1 MDTQKLDQTYIAN
14 TYARFPVTIVKGKGS
29 LVWDDTGKEYI
40 DLSTGIAVD
49 IFGVAD
55 EEWMAAVT
63 KQLGTL
69 QHISNLYYTE
79 PCVKLAQMLCE
90 KTGMKK
96 VFFGNSGAEAN
107 ECAIKAA
114 RKWSEEKKGKD
125 YSTIIT
131 LKNSF
136 HGRTITTLAA
146 TGQDVF
152 HHDFT
157 PLTEGFVYAEP
168 NDLADLEQLIKA
180 NKCAAVMMEVVQ
192 GEGGVMPLDE
202 AYVKG
207 AAKLCEQYDLL
218 LICDE
223 VQVGNGRSGKLYGYM
238 HYGVQPDIVST
249 AKGLAGGLPLGA
261 TLLGEKVQD
270 VLSAGTHGSTFGG
283 NPVACAGALSVL
295 EQIDDAFLEAVK
307 QKGAWLTA
315 ELEKIPGVK
324 DVSGLGLMLG
334 FSVEGCKSADIKAK
348 ALDNGL
354 VVLTAKDRVRLLP
367 PLAITEEELSDG
379 LLRLAA
385 AIREVQ
391 EAAH

>member
-192 GEGGVMPLDE
+192 GEGGVMPLGE

-283 NPVACAGALSVL
+283 NPVCCAGAINVLSRLDEKMLEGVEERSAYIKQELAGAKGVL
-295 EQIDDAFLEAVK
+295 
-307 QKGAWLTA
+307 G
-315 ELEKIPGVK
+315 
-324 DVSGLGLMLG
+324 VSGLGLMLG
-334 FSVEGCKSADIKAK
+334 IQTEKNASEIIAACREKGVLVIKAK
-348 ALDNGL
+348 DKL
-354 VVLTAKDRVRLLP
+354 RLLP
-367 PLAITEEELSDG
+367 ALNIPMEQLQKAVAVIKECCAE
-379 LLRLAA
+379 
-385 AIREVQ
+385 
-391 EAAH
+391 

>member
-125 YSTIIT
+125 YSTVIT

-180 NKCAAVMMEVVQ
+180 NKCAAGGAHLLHLDVMDGHFVPNISFGAPVIAGLSKVCDLPFDVHLMISQPLRYIDDYADAGADLITFHLESDDDPSAVIDKILARGCKPAIAIKPGTPAEAVLPYADRLAMVLVMTVEP
-192 GEGGVMPLDE
+192 GFGGQSFMADMMPKLTLLRSRYPHLDLQVDGGINLE
-202 AYVKG
+202 TVKA
-207 AAKLCEQYDLL
+207 AAK
-218 LICDE
+218 
-223 VQVGNGRSGKLYGYM
+223 
-238 HYGVQPDIVST
+238 
-249 AKGLAGGLPLGA
+249 
-261 TLLGEKVQD
+261 
-270 VLSAGTHGSTFGG
+270 
-283 NPVACAGALSVL
+283 AGANVFVAGS
-295 EQIDDAFLEAVK
+295 AV
-307 QKGAWLTA
+307 
-315 ELEKIPGVK
+315 
-324 DVSGLGLMLG
+324 
-334 FSVEGCKSADIKAK
+334 FKSADPAATIA
-348 ALDNGL
+348 GL
-354 VVLTAKDRVRLLP
+354 CR
-367 PLAITEEELSDG
+367 
-379 LLRLAA
+379 AA
-385 AIREVQ
+385 Q
-391 EAAH
+391 QAAE

>member
-79 PCVKLAQMLCE
+79 PCAKLAQMLCE

-192 GEGGVMPLDE
+192 GEGGVMPLGE

-283 NPVACAGALSVL
+283 NPVCCAGAINVLSRLDEKMLEGVEERSAYIKQELAGAKGVL
-295 EQIDDAFLEAVK
+295 
-307 QKGAWLTA
+307 G
-315 ELEKIPGVK
+315 
-324 DVSGLGLMLG
+324 VSGLGLMLG
-334 FSVEGCKSADIKAK
+334 IQTEKNASDIIAACREKGVLVIKAK
-348 ALDNGL
+348 DKL
-354 VVLTAKDRVRLLP
+354 RLLP
-367 PLAITEEELSDG
+367 ALNIPMEQLQKAVAVIKACCAE
-379 LLRLAA
+379 
-385 AIREVQ
+385 
-391 EAAH
+391 

>member
-1 MDTQKLDQTYIAN
+1 MNTQQLDHTYIAN
-14 TYARFPVTIVKGKGS
+14 TYARYPVTIVRGKGS
-29 LVWDDTGKEYI
+29 LVWDENGKEYI
-40 DLSTGIAVD
+40 DLATGIAVNS
-49 IFGVAD
+49 FGVSDPA
-55 EEWMAAVT
+55 WVRAVT
-63 KQLGTL
+63 EQLCTV
-69 QHISNLYYTE
+69 QHTSNLYFTA
-79 PCVKLAQMLCE
+79 PDAQLAQLLCE

-96 VFFGNSGAEAN
+96 VFFSNSGAEAN

-114 RKWSEEKKGKD
+114 RKYAAEHKGPE
-125 YSTIIT
+125 YHTIIT

-152 HHDFT
+152 HHDFL
-157 PLTEGFVYAEP
+157 PLTEGFAYAEA
-168 NDLADLEQLIKA
+168 NDLDDLKA
-180 NKCAAVMMEVVQ
+180 QVAAHKCAAIMIEVVQ

-283 NPVACAGALSVL
+283 NPVCCAGAINVLSRLDEKMLEGVEERSAYIKQELAGAKGVL
-295 EQIDDAFLEAVK
+295 
-307 QKGAWLTA
+307 G
-315 ELEKIPGVK
+315 
-324 DVSGLGLMLG
+324 VSGLGLMLG
-334 FSVEGCKSADIKAK
+334 IQTEKNASDIIAACREKGVLVIKAK
-348 ALDNGL
+348 DKL
-354 VVLTAKDRVRLLP
+354 RLLP
-367 PLAITEEELSDG
+367 ALNIPMEQLQKAVAVIKECGAE
-379 LLRLAA
+379 
-385 AIREVQ
+385 
-391 EAAH
+391 

>member
-168 NDLADLEQLIKA
+168 NDLANLEQLIKA

-283 NPVACAGALSVL
+283 NPVCCAGAVNILSR
-295 EQIDDAFLEAVK
+295 IDDRLLEGVRERSDYLRRTLQA
-307 QKGAWLTA
+307 A
-315 ELEKIPGVK
+315 PGIRSVT
-324 DVSGLGLMLG
+324 GMGLMLG
-334 FSVEGCKSADIKAK
+334 LEIDIPAREFAERALREGV
-348 ALDNGL
+348 L
-354 VVLTAKDRVRLLP
+354 VTTAKQKIRLLP
-367 PLAITEEELSDG
+367 ALNIPMEL
-379 LLRLAA
+379 LKTAA
-385 AIREVQ
+385 QALVHC
-391 EAAH
+391 AAE

>member
-79 PCVKLAQMLCE
+79 PCIKLAQMLCE

-192 GEGGVMPLDE
+192 GEGGVMPLGE

-283 NPVACAGALSVL
+283 NPVCCAGAINVLSRLDEKMLEGVEERSAYIKQELAGAKGVL
-295 EQIDDAFLEAVK
+295 
-307 QKGAWLTA
+307 G
-315 ELEKIPGVK
+315 
-324 DVSGLGLMLG
+324 VSGLGLMLG
-334 FSVEGCKSADIKAK
+334 IQTEKNASDIIAACREKGVLVIKAK
-348 ALDNGL
+348 DKL
-354 VVLTAKDRVRLLP
+354 RLLP
-367 PLAITEEELSDG
+367 ALNIPMEQLQKAVAVIKECCAE
-379 LLRLAA
+379 
-385 AIREVQ
+385 
-391 EAAH
+391 